1 MLRTYGIF
9 RQLRLND
16 GIHAANLNFKNIWRF
31 FLTHPV
37 QYFAYIF
44 FFHFFTANGAYFLVQ
59 NYPSHRCLYYRDS
72 NRVDLVRKGKC
83 NHNYGK
89 YYWIWTN
96 NGQLLN
102 WNSLKCMTNDHTTAD
117 NIHFVTMKKCD
128 ESNQKQAWR
137 CETIHKEKYI
147 QPKQSGRY
155 MYDGDYGNYVTT
167 KTIHWQSALKLRRFG
182 TTQDVCS
189 QGSLIVNF
197 IT

>member
-1 MLRTYGIF
+1 
-9 RQLRLND
+9 
-16 GIHAANLNFKNIWRF
+16 
-31 FLTHPV
+31 
-37 QYFAYIF
+37 
-44 FFHFFTANGAYFLVQ
+44 
-59 NYPSHRCLYYRDS
+59 
-72 NRVDLVRKGKC
+72 
-83 NHNYGK
+83 
-89 YYWIWTN
+89 
-96 NGQLLN
+96 
-102 WNSLKCMTNDHTTAD
+102 
-117 NIHFVTMKKCD
+117 MKKCD